1 MVTSTKDG
9 TRLVTGTTPYSWLI
23 QRQSGYTYT
32 IRPAEK
38 QSLMVNASGESNK
51 NGTAIIVWA
60 HSNKPK
66 HCLFTFTFTAASVTV
81 GKTLQLTASN
91 QDVTWSSSNSAVAK
105 VDGNGVVTGV
115 KAGTATITVKTVD
128 GGKPPP

>member
-1 MVTSTKDG
+1 MGNYKKPMKHVLSLLLLTALAFGFFATSAAAAGSTPAREQEAQALAAMVTSTKDG

-51 NGTAIIVWA
+51 NGTAIIV
-60 HSNKPK
+60 
-66 HCLFTFTFTAASVTV
+66 
-81 GKTLQLTASN
+81 
-91 QDVTWSSSNSAVAK
+91 
-105 VDGNGVVTGV
+105 
-115 KAGTATITVKTVD
+115 
-128 GGKPPP
+128 